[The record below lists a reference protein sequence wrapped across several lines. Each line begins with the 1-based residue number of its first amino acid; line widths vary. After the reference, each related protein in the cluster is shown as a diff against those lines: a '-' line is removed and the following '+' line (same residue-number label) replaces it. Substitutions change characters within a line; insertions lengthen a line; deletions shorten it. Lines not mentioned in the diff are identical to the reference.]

1 MPRLAPPHPPAVDRP
16 ASSDADAGEITQWL
30 TAWRAGDPEAMDR
43 LMPLLGDALR
53 TMAARHLR
61 REGIGHTLSPTALVH
76 EAWLRLVDQERATFQ
91 DRMHFLAV
99 TSRVMR
105 RVLVDHARRARADKR
120 TAPIAIPDNLSF
132 ASPDEWAVTMLALDV
147 AMEQLAQVDERLA
160 RVVECRFFG
169 GLTEEETGEVL
180 GISVRTVHRDWLRAR
195 AWLALAL
202 RD

>member
-1 MPRLAPPHPPAVDRP
+1 VNESLTPDPA
-16 ASSDADAGEITQWL
+16 AGEVTGWL
-30 TAWRAGDPEAMDR
+30 IAWRSGDTEAMER
-43 LMPLLGDALR
+43 LMSLVGDALR

-61 REGIGHTLSPTALVH
+61 REGDGHTLTPTALVH
-76 EAWLRLVDQERATFQ
+76 EAWLRLVDQQRATFH
-91 DRMHFLAV
+91 DRTHFLAI

-120 TAPIAIPDNLSF
+120 TTPVALPDGFSS

-160 RVVECRFFG
+160 RVVDCRFFG

-195 AWLALAL
+195 AWLEMAL